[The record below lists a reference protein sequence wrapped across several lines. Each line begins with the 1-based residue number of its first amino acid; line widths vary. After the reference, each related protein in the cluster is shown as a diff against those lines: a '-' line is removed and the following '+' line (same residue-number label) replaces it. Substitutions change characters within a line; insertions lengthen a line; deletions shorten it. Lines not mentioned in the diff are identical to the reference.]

1 MSGFE
6 TPFSKLIN
14 EMQERVDD
22 LRDKQAHQASDS
34 VLPYRERRFGI
45 LVLEKT
51 IERARELEK
60 VFIDEPEEEND

>member
-60 VFIDEPEEEND
+60 AFIDEPEEEND